1 MPPVHAPAPA
11 LDRREVDG
19 SPAGLILVLHGG
31 REHGLDP
38 VGGHSGSWRR
48 ARWMMAQITGRAHR
62 AGVSLWLL
70 RYRHQGWNAGVA
82 AEPSPVPDARWAL
95 EAARRELAGV
105 PVVLLGHSMGART
118 AAAVADDT
126 AVAGVVAL
134 APWLP
139 ADEPVSALAGKH
151 LAAAH
156 GSRDKITSPRRTEQF
171 VRRAADVAASAEFH
185 DMGPV
190 GHYMLRGIP
199 RWNAFAIDRSLAF
212 LR

>member
-1 MPPVHAPAPA
+1 
-11 LDRREVDG
+11 
-19 SPAGLILVLHGG
+19 
-31 REHGLDP
+31 
-38 VGGHSGSWRR
+38 
-48 ARWMMAQITGRAHR
+48 
-62 AGVSLWLL
+62 
-70 RYRHQGWNAGVA
+70 
-82 AEPSPVPDARWAL
+82 L
-95 EAARRELAGV
+95 ETARRELAEV

-118 AAAVADDT
+118 AAAVADDP
-126 AVAGVVAL
+126 AVTGVVAL

-139 ADEPVSALAGKH
+139 VNEPVSALAGKH

-156 GSRDKITSPRRTEQF
+156 GSRDKITSPRRTEEF

-199 RWNAFAIDRSLAF
+199 RWNAFAIDRALGF